1 MKKNFEV
8 TRILPYKPTLLFEQ
22 IADFERYE
30 QYLPFC
36 NASRSLNTDNKDFS
50 QIGELEFEIAGV
62 NYKIKS
68 GNIIEDERIL
78 ITQIK
83 GPFKEMRA
91 SWDVEQIDDGS
102 EDDEIVG
109 DDFESMYKGEISK
122 SGTPILPSK
131 RARKTPEK
139 MQVSQEDLAELSET
153 AKPDVDVSAGEE
165 TMNEQ
170 GEVSLDE
177 VSEQENQ
184 EAEAITEDSEASNS

>member
-8 TRILPYKPTLLFEQ
+8 TRILPYKQTLLFEQ

-102 EDDEIVG
+102 
-109 DDFESMYKGEISK
+109 SKISFK
-122 SGTPILPSK
+122 VYAKVSYFLGILLSDS
-131 RARKTPEK
+131 TVEK
-139 MQVSQEDLAELSET
+139 FVNIFLDSFTNDLA
-153 AKPDVDVSAGEE
+153 ARNKK
-165 TMNEQ
+165 
-170 GEVSLDE
+170 
-177 VSEQENQ
+177 EN
-184 EAEAITEDSEASNS
+184 

>member
-8 TRILPYKPTLLFEQ
+8 TRILPYKHTLLFEQ

-36 NASRSLNTDNKDFS
+36 NASRSLNTDNEDFS

-83 GPFKEMRA
+83 GPFEEMRA

-102 EDDEIVG
+102 SKISFKVYAKVSYLLGILLSDSTVEKFVDM
-109 DDFESMYKGEISK
+109 FLESFAKDL
-122 SGTPILPSK
+122 T
-131 RARKTPEK
+131 ARTKK
-139 MQVSQEDLAELSET
+139 
-153 AKPDVDVSAGEE
+153 
-165 TMNEQ
+165 
-170 GEVSLDE
+170 
-177 VSEQENQ
+177 EN
-184 EAEAITEDSEASNS
+184 

>member
-8 TRILPYKPTLLFEQ
+8 TRILPYKHTLLFEQ

-68 GNIIEDERIL
+68 GNIVEDERIL

-83 GPFKEMRA
+83 GPFEEMRA
-91 SWDVEQIDDGS
+91 SWDVERIDDGS
-102 EDDEIVG
+102 SKISFKVYAKVSYFLGILLSDSTVEKFVDM
-109 DDFESMYKGEISK
+109 FLESFTK
-122 SGTPILPSK
+122 
-131 RARKTPEK
+131 
-139 MQVSQEDLAELSET
+139 DLAART
-153 AKPDVDVSAGEE
+153 KK
-165 TMNEQ
+165 
-170 GEVSLDE
+170 
-177 VSEQENQ
+177 EN
-184 EAEAITEDSEASNS
+184 

>member
-8 TRILPYKPTLLFEQ
+8 TRILPYKHTLVFEQ

-36 NASRSLNTDNKDFS
+36 NASRSLMTDNKDFS
-50 QIGELEFEIAGV
+50 QIGELEFDIAGV

-91 SWDVEQIDDGS
+91 SWDVEQIDDRS
-102 EDDEIVG
+102 
-109 DDFESMYKGEISK
+109 SKISFK
-122 SGTPILPSK
+122 AYAKVSYFLGILLSDS
-131 RARKTPEK
+131 TVEK
-139 MQVSQEDLAELSET
+139 FVNIFLDSFTNDLA
-153 AKPDVDVSAGEE
+153 ARNKKD
-165 TMNEQ
+165 N
-170 GEVSLDE
+170 
-177 VSEQENQ
+177 
-184 EAEAITEDSEASNS
+184 

>member
-8 TRILPYKPTLLFEQ
+8 TRILPYKHTLLFEQ

-36 NASRSLNTDNKDFS
+36 NASRSLCTDSKDFS

-102 EDDEIVG
+102 SKISFKVYAKVSYFLGILLSDSTVEKFVDM
-109 DDFESMYKGEISK
+109 FLESFTK
-122 SGTPILPSK
+122 
-131 RARKTPEK
+131 
-139 MQVSQEDLAELSET
+139 DLAART
-153 AKPDVDVSAGEE
+153 KK
-165 TMNEQ
+165 
-170 GEVSLDE
+170 
-177 VSEQENQ
+177 EN
-184 EAEAITEDSEASNS
+184 

>member
-8 TRILPYKPTLLFEQ
+8 TRILPYKHTLLFEQ

-83 GPFKEMRA
+83 GPFEEMRA
-91 SWDVEQIDDGS
+91 SWDVEQIDDGNS
-102 EDDEIVG
+102 KISFKVYAKVSYFLGILLSDSTVEKFIDM
-109 DDFESMYKGEISK
+109 FLESFAK
-122 SGTPILPSK
+122 
-131 RARKTPEK
+131 
-139 MQVSQEDLAELSET
+139 DLAAR
-153 AKPDVDVSAGEE
+153 AKK
-165 TMNEQ
+165 
-170 GEVSLDE
+170 
-177 VSEQENQ
+177 EN
-184 EAEAITEDSEASNS
+184 